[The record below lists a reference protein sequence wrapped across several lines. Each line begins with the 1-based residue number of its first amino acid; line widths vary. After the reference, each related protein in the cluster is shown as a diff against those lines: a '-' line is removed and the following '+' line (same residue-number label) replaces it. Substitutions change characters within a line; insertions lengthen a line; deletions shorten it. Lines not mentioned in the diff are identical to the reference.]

1 MIMSKQRFTMSHDSE
16 SLTISLVGHC
26 TPDSFALRS
35 AIAGFYPQAVVENI
49 GSYTDFV
56 SRVDE
61 FKVHLVNRV
70 LDGSFEDESGINLIR
85 RHANDHSALMLIS
98 NFPESLQEA
107 IDAGGIQGF
116 GKRDMRGEKARI
128 ALHNAINA

>member
-1 MIMSKQRFTMSHDSE
+1 MNSSKQRFIMSHDSE
-16 SLTISLVGHC
+16 SLTIALVGHC

-35 AIAGFYPQAVVENI
+35 AIAGFYPDATVENI
-49 GSYTDFV
+49 SAQSDFE
-56 SRVDE
+56 SRIGE
-61 FKVHLVNRV
+61 FKIHLVNRV
-70 LDGSFEDESGINLIR
+70 LDGSFDDDSGINLIR
-85 RHANDHSALMLIS
+85 RHASNHAALMLIS

-116 GKRDMRGEKARI
+116 GKRDMRGENARI